1 MHEFSSSSWEARQV
15 ADIYGTEKASE
26 VLRSALYSLQKVEDK
41 SSASFKLTKGLFL
54 HVKGEILWRNRENEK
69 ALASLKL
76 ALTFSE
82 PLLKEHTDIARC
94 YNAIG
99 NSFFALNQPWK
110 VLEFYEK
117 AYKLQEKLSSE
128 YHFDMPMYKN
138 QIGTAY
144 IGLGY
149 YEKAKNCSREALS
162 LLEELKLAG
171 NLDEVIFQRNLANA
185 LMFQRKFE
193 DAIEPSERA
202 YYIRM
207 KLLENHPQT
216 VCSIFR
222 QGVLQ
227 ANLGHLN
234 KVLQLF
240 LDGLGME
247 ETLSVGNHGEVW

>member
-1 MHEFSSSSWEARQV
+1 MRKHLLV
-15 ADIYGTEKASE
+15 C
-26 VLRSALYSLQKVEDK
+26 
-41 SSASFKLTKGLFL
+41 
-54 HVKGEILWRNRENEK
+54 
-69 ALASLKL
+69 KL

-99 NSFFALNQPWK
+99 NSFFALNQLRK
-110 VLEFYEK
+110 ALEFYEK
-117 AYKLQEKLSSE
+117 AYKLREKLSSE
-128 YHFDMPMYKN
+128 YYFDMPMYKN

-144 IGLGY
+144 EGLGD
-149 YEKAKNCSREALS
+149 YEKAKNCYREALS
-162 LLEELKLAG
+162 LLKELKLAG
-171 NLDEVIFQRNLANA
+171 NLDEAIFQRNLANA

-193 DAIEPSERA
+193 DAIEPSERV

-216 VCSIFR
+216 VCSIFL

-234 KVLQLF
+234 KALQLF
-240 LDGLGME
+240 LDGWGME

>member
-1 MHEFSSSSWEARQV
+1 MDIGSLSRVQFKSWEARQV

-41 SSASFKLTKGLFL
+41 SSASFKLTKGLYL

-99 NSFFALNQPWK
+99 NSFFALNQPRK
-110 VLEFYEK
+110 ALEFYEK

-128 YHFDMPMYKN
+128 YYFNMPMHKN

-144 IGLGY
+144 
-149 YEKAKNCSREALS
+149 EAL
-162 LLEELKLAG
+162 EIMKR
-171 NLDEVIFQRNLANA
+171 QR
-185 LMFQRKFE
+185 
-193 DAIEPSERA
+193 IVTER
-202 YYIRM
+202 
-207 KLLENHPQT
+207 H
-216 VCSIFR
+216 
-222 QGVLQ
+222 
-227 ANLGHLN
+227 
-234 KVLQLF
+234 
-240 LDGLGME
+240 
-247 ETLSVGNHGEVW
+247 